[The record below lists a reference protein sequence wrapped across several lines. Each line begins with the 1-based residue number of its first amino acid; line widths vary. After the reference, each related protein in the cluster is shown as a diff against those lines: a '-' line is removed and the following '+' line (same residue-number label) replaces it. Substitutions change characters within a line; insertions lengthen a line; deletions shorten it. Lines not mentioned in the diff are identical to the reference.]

1 MPAYDRAR
9 RRRTIRRGAAERGCW
24 LYVPVEELRKTGIDP
39 AGPAPFYRVW
49 GSARGSVVVRLYEEG

>member
-1 MPAYDRAR
+1 
-9 RRRTIRRGAAERGCW
+9 